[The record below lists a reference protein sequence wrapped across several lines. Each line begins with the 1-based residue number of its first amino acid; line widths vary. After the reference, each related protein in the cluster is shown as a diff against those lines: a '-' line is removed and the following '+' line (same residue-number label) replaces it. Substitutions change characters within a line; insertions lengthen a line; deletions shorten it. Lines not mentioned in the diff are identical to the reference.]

1 MNEIH
6 IPDDSKK
13 VNTILNDFPKVSSE
27 LGKLKNT
34 QVNLN
39 IDNTVKPVSQHLR
52 RVPFHIRQKIESKI
66 DELLKLDIIEPVS
79 EASPWVS
86 ALLAIP
92 KPKTVNDVRIVVDMR
107 KPNTAIQRTH
117 HSIPTVDETFEKF
130 NQCTVFS
137 KIDLLHGY
145 HQIEL
150 HPEPRPI
157 TTFSSHK
164 VDGG

>member
-1 MNEIH
+1 MITLWSLCH
-6 IPDDSKK
+6 
-13 VNTILNDFPKVSSE
+13 
-27 LGKLKNT
+27 
-34 QVNLN
+34 N
-39 IDNTVKPVSQHLR
+39 IYVGTFSYST
-52 RVPFHIRQKIESKI
+52 KIESKI

>member
-86 ALLAIP
+86 PLLAVP
-92 KPKTVNDVRIVVDMR
+92 KPKTVDVRIVIDM
-107 KPNTAIQRTH
+107 
-117 HSIPTVDETFEKF
+117 
-130 NQCTVFS
+130 
-137 KIDLLHGY
+137 
-145 HQIEL
+145 
-150 HPEPRPI
+150 
-157 TTFSSHK
+157 
-164 VDGG
+164 